1 MKSGFVFSKMF
12 TQSAYVS
19 LKSSLNNMF
28 TESAKNISLQTQRKF
43 PSKSFGVSTTF
54 GLNSLSEKKNRKKH
68 FYTRGHESA
77 CIVIITFL
85 AFLDW
90 K

>member
-1 MKSGFVFSKMF
+1 MF
-12 TQSAYVS
+12 T
-19 LKSSLNNMF
+19 K
-28 TESAKNISLQTQRKF
+28 SAKNISLQTQKKF
-43 PSKSFGVSTTF
+43 IPEPFGVSTTF
-54 GLNSLSEKKNRKKH
+54 GLNSLSENKATRKKH

-77 CIVIITFL
+77 CIVIITFF